1 MGIEMTDM
9 KSSSVVHRGRV
20 PAAGF
25 FFAFGITS
33 EDEAIRRI
41 LSIWQPNSRVY
52 RFRKGLL
59 LVLPK
64 PVLVSVGETI
74 GLPLIRNR
82 GLLTGMPLTEKEVRA
97 IVQLLETLIISEGG
111 TVSAEQL
118 NDESRE
124 AAHKWIDTDGLEFVL
139 GRSLGNEPA
148 GPLVAKPAE
157 LPNIRETLGRIPAP
171 PLELENLL
179 ARLKGEPESN
189 KREKLDWLRSI
200 SFRSL
205 TGAVRGFIRGLGG
218 LWPRSGDQSQ
228 SLTGSQQ
235 SVFATRAPSKFS
247 LWLTSAINKIVMV
260 TRLARALGWR
270 QGRYLSRVMQMFEQG
285 DVDEALRHAIPLSS
299 ISDSPVLRMTL
310 GLPGVRQNLRLNPF
324 GRRPSSTMALGQSLY
339 SHLNQLYR
347 STFKRL
353 EAQGRIGEAAFV
365 LAELLRA
372 NEEAV
377 AFLERNGRLREAAE
391 IAEARELAP
400 EIIVRQWFVAGEKER
415 AIQVARKT
423 GAFHGAVLRLEK
435 SRHPAALELRKLW
448 AQSLADAGNVAIAV
462 DVLWPLESERC
473 TAVEWMK
480 RAAAIGGRPGARSL
494 ARLMSAARDG
504 YAEFRAQAFELLQ
517 SDSVEEAPVRMEF
530 AETLRKEPRSPQTQT
545 LARLAARAS
554 LRDTGQGL
562 QSLGPI
568 PLRQLI
574 DYSGDGALRADVPP
588 RSPGRKVELNDL
600 GAARQYSIA
609 ANDRG
614 STQISEALLLPNG
627 TCAVA
632 MGEVGLK
639 LITRDGRTIAHF
651 DEPADRVVASDS
663 GSKFIT
669 MARRGGG
676 WGLSRVDVPSR
687 RIAPWCHA
695 EMNRFTT
702 TFDGVTWYMA
712 CGQDLYAIDATS
724 QRLDALWRIPDLGH
738 FVGPLTLAST
748 KLEFVTYKDKNFWL
762 WEYQLPQLRLKSKTL
777 LPFSRPLETV
787 KEIRLGSCSESGV
800 LDCSAV
806 LAPQPT
812 TGTETESTSAR
823 QILFRKTNGS
833 WIEFL
838 TLGADEQVLADPVIT
853 ANWLALSLA
862 FKSATRILVYS
873 YSKGPKPILRLEIR
887 IEGKCNPSVRFDGP
901 LLTIAD
907 DFGHLRAY
915 ELTYGEQIRDLTL

>member
-1 MGIEMTDM
+1 MINV
-9 KSSSVVHRGRV
+9 KPSSVVHRGRI

-25 FFAFGITS
+25 FFAFGITT

-41 LSIWQPNSRVY
+41 LSVWQPNSRVY
-52 RFRKGLL
+52 RLREGIL
-59 LVLPK
+59 LVLPR

-74 GLPLIRNR
+74 GLPLVRNR

-97 IVQLLETLIISEGG
+97 IVQLLETMIISEGG
-111 TVSAEQL
+111 TLSTEHL
-118 NDESRE
+118 SDESRE
-124 AAHKWIDTDGLEFVL
+124 AVHKWIDTDGLEFVL

-148 GPLVAKPAE
+148 GPIVAKPAE

-171 PLELENLL
+171 PLELKNLL
-179 ARLKGEPESN
+179 ARLKGEPESSE
-189 KREKLDWLRSI
+189 REKFDWLRNI
-200 SFRSL
+200 SSRSL
-205 TGAVRGFIRGLGG
+205 TGAIRGFIRGLGG
-218 LWPRSGDQSQ
+218 LWPRIDHQSQ

-260 TRLARALGWR
+260 TRLSRAVGWR
-270 QGRYLSRVMQMFEQG
+270 QGRYLSRVMQMFAQG

-324 GRRPSSTMALGQSLY
+324 GRRASSTMALGQTLY

-377 AFLERNGRLREAAE
+377 AFLERNGRFREAAE

-400 EIIVRQWFVAGEKER
+400 EIIVRQWFVAGEKDR
-415 AIQVARKT
+415 AIKVARKT
-423 GAFHGAVLRLEK
+423 GAFYGTVLRLEK
-435 SRHPAALELRKLW
+435 SRHPAAPELRKLW

-462 DVLWPLESERC
+462 DVLWPLESERS
-473 TAVEWMK
+473 TAVEWMR
-480 RAAAIGGRPGARSL
+480 RAAAMGGRPGARSL
-494 ARLMSAARDG
+494 ARLMSVAQDG
-504 YAEFRAQAFELLQ
+504 YTEFRTQAVELLQ
-517 SDSVEEAPVRMEF
+517 NDSVEEAPVRMEF
-530 AETLRKEPRSPQTQT
+530 AEALRKEPKSPQTQT
-545 LARLAARAS
+545 LARLATRAS

-574 DYSGDGALRADVPP
+574 DYCGDGALRADVPP
-588 RSPGRKVELNDL
+588 RSPGRKAELNDL
-600 GAARQYSIA
+600 GTARQYFIA
-609 ANDRG
+609 ASDRG
-614 STQISEALLLPNG
+614 STQISEAVLLPNG

-669 MARRGGG
+669 MARRGGV
-676 WGLSRVDVPSR
+676 WCLSRVDVQTR
-687 RIAPWCHA
+687 RVAPWCHA
-695 EMNRFTT
+695 EINRFTT
-702 TFDGVTWYMA
+702 SFDGVAWYMA

-738 FVGPLTLAST
+738 FVGPLTVAST

-762 WEYQLPQLRLKSKTL
+762 WEYQLPQLRLKNKTL

-787 KEIRLGSCSESGV
+787 RDFRLGSCSESGV
-800 LDCSAV
+800 LDCSVVFPSQETAGAEADV
-806 LAPQPT
+806 ALA
-812 TGTETESTSAR
+812 AR
-823 QILFRKTNGS
+823 QIFFRKTNGS
-833 WIEFL
+833 WTEFL
-838 TLGADEQVLADPVIT
+838 AVGTDEQVLADPVI
-853 ANWLALSLA
+853 ASNWLALCLA
-862 FKSATRILVYS
+862 SKATTRIMVYR
-873 YSKGPKPILRLEIR
+873 YTKGAKPILRIEIE

-907 DFGHLRAY
+907 ELGHLKAF